1 MFKHILVP
9 TDGTTL
15 SLKAARA
22 AMSLAR
28 KHAAKVTAIHVI
40 PPWTP
45 PMGAEGVVYY
55 PESFSPREY
64 KAVTEAEA
72 RRALAKVEAL
82 AKRSRVRCDA
92 IHVTDDAPWEAII
105 ATARRKKCDLVVMA
119 SNGRRGLAG
128 LLLGSETTKV
138 LTHSRVPVLV
148 YR

>member
-15 SLKAARA
+15 SLKAAKA
-22 AMSLAR
+22 AMAMAR
-28 KHAAKVTAIHVI
+28 KHKAKVTAIHVI

-45 PMGAEGVVYY
+45 PMGTDGVIYY
-55 PESFSPREY
+55 PDTFSPREY
-64 KAVTEAEA
+64 KKVTEAEA
-72 RRALAKVEAL
+72 RRALEMVEAL
-82 AKRSRVRCDA
+82 ANRAGVRFDA
-92 IHVTDDAPWEAII
+92 LFVTDDAPWEAIVG
-105 ATARRKKCDLVVMA
+105 AARRKKCDLVVMA
-119 SNGRRGLAG
+119 SHGRRGIAG